1 MENKLEA
8 LLSSKTIEDLKKYD
22 LYDSSNEIIN
32 TTFMINIDENDFK
45 NMVNDKNI
53 CAYINQNINTIDDIK
68 INVVSKI
75 EESKNYNGFI
85 LIRGNFSTPLNICD
99 EIIKYVDKYLNK
111 EISFIFGFDVTYQ
124 GPGLKITSIIT
135 D

>member
-85 LIRGNFSTPLNICD
+85 LIRRNFSTPLNI
-99 EIIKYVDKYLNK
+99 
-111 EISFIFGFDVTYQ
+111 
-124 GPGLKITSIIT
+124 
-135 D
+135 